1 MIDGLDGLIN
11 KLDREIIEGLTDLER
26 DQIFNYLI
34 NLRDYQKIGSMYK
47 FRDNEEKIRI
57 YEERI
62 RILTDY
68 IMNKMHSCP
77 FDDKSGIDFKKECV
91 VFGEAGCGECLL
103 RYLNKLTGA

>member
-47 FRDNEEKIRI
+47 FRDNEE
-57 YEERI
+57 RI

-68 IMNKMHSCP
+68 IMNKTHLCP

-91 VFGEAGCGECLL
+91 GFGEAGCGECLL